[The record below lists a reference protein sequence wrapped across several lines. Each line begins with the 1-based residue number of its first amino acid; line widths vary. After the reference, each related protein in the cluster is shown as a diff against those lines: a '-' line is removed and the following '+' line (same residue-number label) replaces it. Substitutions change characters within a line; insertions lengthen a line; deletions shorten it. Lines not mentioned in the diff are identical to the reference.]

1 MSFRRWRDHFE
12 KNRLR
17 PAPDLRDARDGV
29 PDDAVAPLAR
39 SLAVFQLGESK
50 GGRLATE
57 IDDIPGLPDDYRA
70 AVKLFIAEEQRHGQ
84 LLAASVQGLGGTLL
98 TTTWTEHLFV
108 AARRLLGV
116 RFKLV
121 VLLAAESVG
130 LGFYRTLASRLPAG
144 PLWRCLEEICEDEVH
159 HLAFHGDAFRGR
171 AWFRRA
177 WYPVAGA
184 ATIVVLID
192 HRKTLRALGI
202 PMREAAERIFEVLR
216 GVTADLRD
224 TRTKVEAEPRE
235 AEVASRAWEAAGR

>member
-1 MSFRRWRDHFE
+1 MEFRRWRDHFE

-17 PAPDLRDARDGV
+17 PVPELREARDGV
-29 PDDAVAPLAR
+29 PEDAVAPLAR

-57 IDDIPGLPDDYRA
+57 IDEIPGLTEDYRA
-70 AVKLFIAEEQRHGQ
+70 AVKLFIGEEQRHGQ
-84 LLAASVQGLGGTLL
+84 LLAGCVEGLGGTLL
-98 TTTWTEHLFV
+98 KTTWTEHLFV

-144 PLWRCLEEICEDEVH
+144 PLWSCLEEICEDEVH

-192 HRKTLRALGI
+192 HRRTLRALGI
-202 PMREAAERIFEVLR
+202 PMREAAETILAVLR
-216 GVTADLRD
+216 GVTADLRE
-224 TRTKVEAEPRE
+224 TRTKVEPEPRE